1 MLIFIL
7 GRLDMSLGAS
17 CGPIGRLEPDP
28 VDPAANKHMKEKKR
42 RVEERGREGEGRR
55 GEERRGE
62 ERRGEERRG
71 EKRLCLSASIQ

>member
-28 VDPAANKHMKEKKR
+28 VDPAANKHMKEKR
-42 RVEERGREGEGRR
+42 RSVEERGRR
-55 GEERRGE
+55 GEERKDSAFRHQFN
-62 ERRGEERRG
+62 
-71 EKRLCLSASIQ
+71 EKPSITPGCPGNQHML